1 MTVRDASR
9 AGGGSGRRAGS
20 LRWLQGMGC
29 GLLLAVSPATLL
41 LLGGLM
47 APLVP
52 ALLSDS
58 APGRPI
64 ARSVALFGAAL
75 SIGPVLRLWRAG
87 ADTAGALS
95 LLGDVG
101 VLGAAWA
108 ACAVGWLLAEL
119 VPVLVRVGLDQ
130 HDHGQ
135 EAALRTARRRYE
147 EQWGVPPQG

>member
-1 MTVRDASR
+1 MSVRGASR
-9 AGGGSGRRAGS
+9 AGGSRHRAGS

-47 APLVP
+47 APLGP
-52 ALLSDS
+52 ALLSDG
-58 APGRPI
+58 APGRPV

-87 ADTAGALS
+87 AGMPDALS

-119 VPVLVRVGLDQ
+119 VPVLIRAVLDQ
-130 HDHGQ
+130 HDHAQ
-135 EAALRTARRRYE
+135 EAALRAARHRYE
-147 EQWGVPPQG
+147 EQWGVQPRK